1 MLNLRQYTSSL
12 SSSPVAGDKQFDFNS
27 NPGMSTWRGA
37 GLASA
42 DIEMA
47 FNQVHSGER
56 TRLPDRPFA
65 SDGFILGN
73 LGAPLVDFDDS
84 EGYSFSHENEGE
96 GPIDMNSFKPESQ
109 PTISNC

>member
-1 MLNLRQYTSSL
+1 M
-12 SSSPVAGDKQFDFNS
+12 
-27 NPGMSTWRGA
+27 
-37 GLASA
+37 ASA

-96 GPIDMNSFKPESQ
+96 VPIDMNSFKPESQ